1 MLRSSARIG
10 LEIVASLLAGIVLLV
25 GFTMWRLSWEEP
37 LRVGFLTPYLEQ
49 TLRAQNFPYD
59 IDIGDTLL
67 TWEGWG
73 NSIDITATDVS
84 AVDKQGNN
92 IAQVPR
98 VSFGISVRALL
109 RGMIAPVR
117 VAVYHPVFSIHR
129 HADGHVTIGHRAMEE
144 ETPLEESVLFP
155 TLVEELLDEPN
166 PDQFTG
172 YLTSAAI
179 VDAEIVYIDDTTGL
193 TWRPENTTVRLERN
207 QGGLTGHISLKVP
220 ELGRP
225 AIISATIR
233 YDAGTQR
240 VVIDGQL
247 DEFELAS
254 LGLLNDELMRF
265 ANADLLLN
273 GTISFDVGVDGTI
286 GETLFDLSS
295 GPGRIELPR
304 FYDEPL
310 PITALSLQGRVA
322 PGMTGVTIEKL
333 LVAIAGG
340 PSLGLVGSFDGLKG
354 GPASLALDIAIQNV
368 DFTALPR
375 FWPNTVG
382 GDARDWFTRN
392 IPAGQAPSG
401 SAVVRMHW
409 PDGLEGEPVVDE
421 MHASADA
428 TGLTVHYLDP
438 LPPLTNANGHATFE
452 GGNLTV
458 DVTGA
463 NVGEIQ
469 VVGGKLVISNIGGE
483 GVQFLVI
490 DGEIKAPLAA
500 ALELLDHPRLGY
512 VSRMGIDR
520 EGALG
525 DTLTDMHFEFPA
537 KKGLDLE
544 EVDITA
550 KAQITGA
557 SLARVPLDQQVE
569 AGNFELD
576 FDMTGMSLSGTATVG
591 GVPIDLHWAEYF
603 GETELERRIDVVG
616 TATTKQ
622 VAAVVV
628 DVEPFIVGL
637 VKMDIGYLDYE
648 DGRSEV
654 VAELDLTDATV
665 EMSEVAYKKTP
676 GEVGHAKFTLELLNN
691 VPQRMQTVDISGPN
705 LSATNASVGFEPD
718 SGKLAN
724 ITLPTIALGDSV
736 VNDAYVAFAGPR
748 TDIVLGGGV
757 LDASPFMGEEEA
769 ETPAAEPGEPEP
781 APDPVVDAPEEP
793 GIEPEAEPTPLEP
806 ADYTPS
812 FTLQVEHLDRVL
824 LGSERTLENARIKLH
839 NENDSWQWIEVDGLL
854 GDGVNATENTIM
866 IRYVPT
872 TEGTHE
878 LAVEA
883 ADAGATLAAFNVTT
897 AMVGGRLVI
906 TGSSDD
912 SNPDSPLV
920 GEFYISQFRL
930 VNAPNLARLLSVATL
945 TGLLDLLTGEGFIF
959 NSLRADFSKV
969 DGHIDVN
976 NGRAHGPSIGIT
988 ADGWLDIEKRL
999 ISLEGT
1005 LVPAYAI
1012 NSILG
1017 NIPIIGNLIQGG
1029 KGEGLFAA
1037 TYSATGSLDDI
1048 QFSYNAAAA
1057 LAPGFLRNLFELA
1070 EPGNAPPEGTP
1081 VEPYTPPALPER

>member
-25 GFTMWRLSWEEP
+25 GFTLWRLSWEEP

-49 TLRAQNFPYD
+49 TLQAQNFPYK

-73 NSIDITATDVS
+73 NSIDVTATDVS
-84 AVDKQGNN
+84 AVDAQGND

-117 VAVYHPVFSIHR
+117 VAVYHPVFVIHR
-129 HADGHVTIGHRAMEE
+129 HADGQITIGHRTMEE
-144 ETPLEESVLFP
+144 ETPLEDSILFP
-155 TLVEELLDEPN
+155 TLVEELLDDPN

-193 TWRPENTTVRLERN
+193 TWRPENTTIRLERN
-207 QGGLTGHISLKVP
+207 KDGLTGHISLRIP

-225 AIISATIR
+225 AIISAQIR
-233 YDAGTQR
+233 YDIGTKR
-240 VVIDGQL
+240 VVIDGEL
-247 DEFELAS
+247 DELELAS
-254 LGLLNDELMRF
+254 LGLVDDALMRF

-273 GTISFDVGVDGTI
+273 GTVSFDVGLDGSI
-286 GETLFDLSS
+286 GETLFDLNS

-310 PITALSLQGRVA
+310 PITALALKGRVA
-322 PGMTGVTIEKL
+322 PGATGVTIEKL
-333 LVAIAGG
+333 SVAIAGG
-340 PSLGLVGSFDGLKG
+340 PSLGLVGSLDGLKG
-354 GPASLALDIAIQNV
+354 GPAALSLDVAIQNV
-368 DFTALPR
+368 DFATLPR
-375 FWPNTVG
+375 FWPDTVG
-382 GDARDWFTRN
+382 TDARAWVTEN
-392 IPAGQAPSG
+392 IPVGQAPSG
-401 SAVVRMHW
+401 SAVVRMRW
-409 PDGLEGEPVVDE
+409 PDGLEGEPVIDE
-421 MHASADA
+421 LHGSADA
-428 TGLTVHYLDP
+428 KGLTVQYLDS
-438 LPPLTNANGHATFE
+438 LPPLTNSDGHATFE
-452 GGNLTV
+452 GGNLSV
-458 DVTGA
+458 DILRA

-469 VVGGKLVISNIGGE
+469 VVGGKVVISNIGGE
-483 GVQFLVI
+483 GTQHLVI
-490 DGEIKAPLAA
+490 DGEIKAPLGA
-500 ALELLDHPRLGY
+500 ALAFLDLPRLGY
-512 VSRMGIDR
+512 ITRMGIDY
-520 EGALG
+520 EGAAG
-525 DTLTDMHFEFPA
+525 ETLTDMHFEFPA
-537 KKGLDLE
+537 KKGLDLS

-550 KAQITGA
+550 KSRITGA
-557 SLARVPLDQQVE
+557 SLARVPLDQPVTD
-569 AGNFELD
+569 GNFDLD
-576 FDMTGMSLSGTATVG
+576 FDMTGLTLTGTGIVG

-603 GETELERRIDVVG
+603 GETELERRIDVTG
-616 TATTKQ
+616 TATTRQ
-622 VAAVVV
+622 VADVVV
-628 DVEPFIVGL
+628 DVEPYIVGP
-637 VKMDIGYLDYE
+637 VTMDIGYLDYE

-654 VAELDLTDATV
+654 VAELDLKDATV
-665 EMSEVAYKKTP
+665 ELSEVAYKKTP
-676 GEVGHAKFTLELLNN
+676 GEVGNAKFTLEMLNN
-691 VPQRMQTVDISGPN
+691 VPQRMQSVDVSGPN
-705 LSATNASVGFEPD
+705 LSATNASVGFEPE

-724 ITLPTIALGDSV
+724 ITLPTIALGDSAIT
-736 VNDAYVAFAGPR
+736 DAYVAFAGPR

-769 ETPAAEPGEPEP
+769 ETPAAEPGDP
-781 APDPVVDAPEEP
+781 APNEEPVEQPEEP
-793 GIEPEAEPTPLEP
+793 GLEPEAEPTPLQPE
-806 ADYTPS
+806 DVTPS
-812 FTLQVEHLDRVL
+812 FTLQAENLERVM
-824 LGSERTLENARIKLH
+824 LGSGRTLENARIKLH
-839 NENDSWQWIEVDGLL
+839 NENDSWQWVEVDGML
-854 GDGVNATENTIM
+854 GDGVNATDNAIT

-872 TEGTHE
+872 TEGKHE

-897 AMVGGRLVI
+897 AMIGGRLVV

-912 SNPDSPLV
+912 ANPDSPLV
-920 GEFYISQFRL
+920 GEFYISHFRL
-930 VNAPNLARLLSVATL
+930 VDAPYLTRLLSVATL
-945 TGLLDLLTGEGFIF
+945 TGLVDLLTGEGFLF
-959 NSLRADFSKV
+959 TSLRLDFKKV
-969 DGHIDVN
+969 GGHIDID

-1017 NIPIIGNLIQGG
+1017 NIPLIGNLLQGG

-1037 TYSATGSLDDI
+1037 TYSATGSLDDPN
-1048 QFSYNAAAA
+1048 FSYNAAAA

-1081 VEPYTPPALPER
+1081 VEPYEPPAPVER

>member
-25 GFTMWRLSWEEP
+25 GFTLWRLSWEEP

-49 TLRAQNFPYD
+49 TLQAQNFPYK

-73 NSIDITATDVS
+73 NSIDVTATDVS
-84 AVDKQGNN
+84 AVDAEGND

-117 VAVYHPVFSIHR
+117 VAVYHPVFVVHR
-129 HADGHVTIGHRAMEE
+129 LADGQIRIGHRAMDE
-144 ETPLEESVLFP
+144 ETPLEESILFP
-155 TLVEELLDEPN
+155 TLVEELLDEPS
-166 PDQFTG
+166 PGQFTG

-179 VDAEIVYIDDTTGL
+179 VDAEIVYIDDATGL

-207 QGGLTGHISLKVP
+207 KDGLTGHISLKVP

-225 AIISATIR
+225 ALISAAIR

-240 VVIDGQL
+240 VVIDGRL

-273 GTISFDVGVDGTI
+273 GTIGFEVGLDGTI

-310 PITALSLQGRVA
+310 PITALSLLGRVA

-333 LVAIAGG
+333 SVAIAGG
-340 PSLGLVGSFDGLKG
+340 PSLGLVGSLDGLKG

-368 DFTALPR
+368 AFTTLPR
-375 FWPNTVG
+375 FWPSSVG
-382 GDARDWFTRN
+382 ADARDWITRN
-392 IPAGQAPSG
+392 IPEGQAPSG
-401 SAVVRMHW
+401 NAVVRMHW

-458 DVTGA
+458 DITSA

-483 GVQFLVI
+483 GVQILVI

-512 VSRMGIDR
+512 VTSMGIDR

-525 DTLTDMHFEFPA
+525 ETLTDMHFEFPA
-537 KKGLDLE
+537 KKGLELE

-550 KAQITGA
+550 QAQITGA
-557 SLARVPLDQQVE
+557 SLARVPLDQQVVD
-569 AGNFELD
+569 GNFDLD
-576 FDMTGMSLSGTATVG
+576 FDMTGLTLTGTATVG

-628 DVEPFIVGL
+628 DVEPFIVGP

-654 VAELDLTDATV
+654 VADLDLTDATV

-676 GEVGHAKFTLELLNN
+676 GEVGHAKFTLEMLNN
-691 VPQRMQTVDISGPN
+691 VPQRMQSVDISGPN
-705 LSATNASVGFEPD
+705 LSATNATVGFEPE
-718 SGKLAN
+718 SGKLAS

-736 VNDAYVAFAGPR
+736 VTDAYVAFAGTR

-757 LDASPFMGEEEA
+757 LDAAPFMGEDVAEE
-769 ETPAAEPGEPEP
+769 PAAEPGDPEPVPEP
-781 APDPVVDAPEEP
+781 APEPTEP
-793 GIEPEAEPTPLEP
+793 GLEPEAEPTPLAPE
-806 ADYTPS
+806 DVTPS
-812 FTLQVEHLDRVL
+812 FTLQAENLERVM
-824 LGSERTLENARIKLH
+824 LGSGRTLENARIKLH

-854 GDGVNATENTIM
+854 GDGVTTSDNTIM

-872 TEGTHE
+872 VEGRHE

-883 ADAGATLAAFNVTT
+883 SDAGATLAAFNVTT
-897 AMVGGRLVI
+897 AVVGGRLTI

-912 SNPDSPLV
+912 SNPDSPLE
-920 GEFYISQFRL
+920 GKLNITQFRL
-930 VNAPNLARLLSVATL
+930 VDAPRLGRLLSVATL
-945 TGLLDLLTGEGFIF
+945 TGLVDVLTGEGFLF
-959 NSLRADFSKV
+959 TGLRLDFSKK
-969 DGHIDVN
+969 DGHIDIDD
-976 NGRAHGPSIGIT
+976 GRAHGPSLGIT
-988 ADGWLDIEKRL
+988 ADGWIDIEKQL

-1005 LVPAYAI
+1005 LVPAYAL

-1017 NIPIIGNLIQGG
+1017 NIPILGTLLQGG

-1037 TYSATGSLDDI
+1037 TYSATGSLDNPD
-1048 QFSYNAAAA
+1048 FSYNPLAA
-1057 LAPGFLRNLFELA
+1057 LAPGFLRGLFEMA

-1081 VEPYTPPALPER
+1081 VDPYEPPAPVER

>member
-49 TLRAQNFPYD
+49 TLQAQNFPYK

-73 NSIDITATDVS
+73 NSIDVTATDVT
-84 AVDKQGNN
+84 AVDAQGNN

-98 VSFGISVRALL
+98 VSFGLSVRALL

-117 VAVYHPVFSIHR
+117 VAVYHPVFVIHR
-129 HADGHVTIGHRAMEE
+129 HADGQVTIGHRAMEE
-144 ETPLEESVLFP
+144 ETPLEDSILFP

-166 PDQFTG
+166 PEQFTG

-179 VDAEIVYIDDTTGL
+179 VDAEIVYIDDVTGL

-207 QGGLTGHISLKVP
+207 KDGLTGHISLKIP

-225 AIISATIR
+225 AIISAQVR
-233 YDAGTQR
+233 YDAGTER
-240 VVIDGQL
+240 VVIDGEL

-254 LGLLNDELMRF
+254 LGLLDDALMRF

-273 GTISFDVGVDGTI
+273 GRVSFDIGLDGTI
-286 GETLFDLSS
+286 GETLYDLSS

-304 FYDEPL
+304 FYAEPL

-322 PGMTGVTIEKL
+322 PGATGVTIEKL
-333 LVAIAGG
+333 SVAIAEG
-340 PSLGLVGSFDGLKG
+340 PSLGLVGSLDGLKG
-354 GPASLALDIAIQNV
+354 GPASLSLDVAIQNV
-368 DFTALPR
+368 DFATLPR
-375 FWPNTVG
+375 FWPNSVG
-382 GDARDWFTRN
+382 ADAREWITRN
-392 IPAGQAPSG
+392 IPEGQAPSG
-401 SAVVRMHW
+401 SAVVRMRW

-421 MHASADA
+421 LRGSADA

-438 LPPLTNANGHATFE
+438 LPPLTNASGHATFV
-452 GGNLTV
+452 GGDLSV
-458 DVTGA
+458 DITGA

-483 GVQFLVI
+483 GGQELVI

-512 VSRMGIDR
+512 VSSMGIDR

-525 DTLTDMHFEFPA
+525 ETLTDMHFEFPA
-537 KKGLDLE
+537 KKGLDLS

-550 KAQITGA
+550 KARITGA
-557 SLARVPLDQQVE
+557 SLQRVPLDQRLDD
-569 AGNFELD
+569 GNFDLD
-576 FDMTGMSLSGTATVG
+576 FDMRGLTLTGTGTFG
-591 GVPIDLHWAEYF
+591 GVPVEVHWAEYF
-603 GETELERRIDVVG
+603 GQTELERRIDVTG
-616 TATTKQ
+616 TATTAQ

-628 DVEPFIVGL
+628 DVEPFIVGP
-637 VKMDIGYLDYE
+637 VAMDIGYLDYE

-654 VAELDLTDATV
+654 VADLDLTNATV
-665 EMSEVAYKKTP
+665 EVSEVAYKKTP
-676 GEVGHAKFTLELLNN
+676 GEVGHATFTLELQNN
-691 VPQRMQTVDISGPN
+691 VPQRMQSVDISGPN
-705 LSATNASVGFEPD
+705 LSATNASVGFEPE

-736 VNDAYVAFAGPR
+736 MTDAYVAFAGPR

-757 LDASPFMGEEEA
+757 LDASPFMGEAVADE
-769 ETPAAEPGEPEP
+769 PAAEPGDTEPVPEP
-781 APDPVVDAPEEP
+781 APAPDEP
-793 GIEPEAEPTPLEP
+793 GLEPEAEPTPLAPE
-806 ADYTPS
+806 DVTPS
-812 FTLQVEHLDRVL
+812 FTLQAEHLDRVM
-824 LGSERTLENARIKLH
+824 LGSGRTLDNARIKLH
-839 NENDSWQWIEVDGLL
+839 NENDSWQWIEVDGTL
-854 GDGVNATENTIM
+854 GDGVTTTENTIM

-872 TEGTHE
+872 VEGKHE

-897 AMVGGRLVI
+897 AVIGGRLTI

-912 SNPDSPLV
+912 SNPDSPLD
-920 GEFYISQFRL
+920 GKLNISQFRL
-930 VNAPNLARLLSVATL
+930 VDAPRLGRLLSVATL
-945 TGLLDLLTGEGFIF
+945 TGLVDALTGEGFLF
-959 NSLRADFSKV
+959 TGLRVEFSKK
-969 DGHIDVN
+969 DGHIDIIR
-976 NGRAHGPSIGIT
+976 GRAHGPSLGIT
-988 ADGWLDIEKRL
+988 ADGWIDIEKQL

-1005 LVPAYAI
+1005 LVPAYAL

-1017 NIPIIGNLIQGG
+1017 NIPILGTLLQGG

-1037 TYSATGSLDDI
+1037 TYSATGSLENPD
-1048 QFSYNAAAA
+1048 FSYNALAA
-1057 LAPGFLRNLFELA
+1057 LAPGFLRGLFEMS

-1081 VEPYTPPALPER
+1081 VEPYEPPAPVER